1 VRITYL
7 YVNIWQHGVFHTNIM
22 LNLHVPLNPSYI
34 GSSFVNC
41 YYATMHPVMKLAII
55 NSQMVQHY
63 DNIVACYS
71 LCYVGCKLYRL
82 SLSTYFF
89 CLKYYSIRFFICR
102 RLIQS

>member
-1 VRITYL
+1 
-7 YVNIWQHGVFHTNIM
+7 M

-63 DNIVACYS
+63 DNIMVCYS
-71 LCYVGCKLYRL
+71 LCYFGCKLYRL
-82 SLSTYFF
+82 SLSIFF
-89 CLKYYSIRFFICR
+89 CLKYYSLRFFICR
-102 RLIQS
+102 LLV